1 MRILIQ
7 RVKNASVTIG
17 GQLRSQIGAGLL
29 VLLGVGA
36 DDTDEDAEYLA
47 GKLVRLR
54 IFDDAQGVMNLDVR
68 QAGGQVL
75 VVSQFTL
82 LASTR
87 KGNRPSYIKA
97 APEAVSRPMY
107 ERFAARVAEL
117 LGREVMTGEFG
128 ADMQVALVND
138 GPVTIWIDSKMSD
151 CYPKNSMK
159 RFLVV
164 LCAGMAAFFASC
176 NDEETGK
183 ENKWFFAPE
192 AGVSG
197 TTVEVSC
204 RTKFGDG
211 VLSSAQAGFAYAP
224 IRSDNTGSFTETT
237 DVTVDGQVMSC
248 RLTGLDAE
256 TSYLIYAFVDM
267 GSGGRMQSKPVVVK
281 TGVDPVLPDDPR
293 FGVPECSQVTASS
306 ATVSCTFDYTGGKE
320 VSEAY
325 FLYGTATSDDGQLV
339 AVTTEP
345 GAKSATLTGLSA
357 STKYKFRLCVVVGGE
372 TFGSTVGTFATSAA
386 GGGDG
391 RTKYAGWAEL
401 PVEAENGD
409 YHYAYHICPDFKVD
423 GHEARNFTVCYSAE
437 HHSPVW
443 VAAPVHNCYVG
454 SSGNRNYGPDPV
466 IPSSIQPSGSKAS
479 MGSPYNRGHMLG
491 NHERSRT
498 SGMNK
503 QVSYYTNI
511 AAQHGSTFNTGDG
524 AWNNLEDKIDDYWC
538 ADTLYVVV
546 GAYYD
551 KWTDSYGN
559 SAPQRSTSFGNITTD
574 VPTMF
579 YTLCLRTK
587 KGNTNKS
594 VMNCAADELQCAAF
608 VMSHAMGKG
617 HDPQAGDMRSVKEIE
632 ELTGFTFFAN
642 VPNAPKDTYNAS
654 DWGL

>member
-1 MRILIQ
+1 
-7 RVKNASVTIG
+7 
-17 GQLRSQIGAGLL
+17 
-29 VLLGVGA
+29 
-36 DDTDEDAEYLA
+36 
-47 GKLVRLR
+47 
-54 IFDDAQGVMNLDVR
+54 
-68 QAGGQVL
+68 
-75 VVSQFTL
+75 
-82 LASTR
+82 
-87 KGNRPSYIKA
+87 
-97 APEAVSRPMY
+97 
-107 ERFAARVAEL
+107 
-117 LGREVMTGEFG
+117 
-128 ADMQVALVND
+128 
-138 GPVTIWIDSKMSD
+138 
-151 CYPKNSMK
+151 
-159 RFLVV
+159 
-164 LCAGMAAFFASC
+164 MAAFFASC

-183 ENKWFFAPE
+183 ETKWFYAPE

-224 IRSDNTGSFTETT
+224 IRSDDTGSFTETT

-256 TSYLIYAFVDM
+256 TSYLIYAYVDM

-293 FGVPECSQVTASS
+293 FGVPDCSQVTASS

-325 FLYGTATSDDGQLV
+325 FLYGT
-339 AVTTEP
+339 
-345 GAKSATLTGLSA
+345 
-357 STKYKFRLCVVVGGE
+357 
-372 TFGSTVGTFATSAA
+372 FATSAA
-386 GGGDG
+386 GGGDD

-401 PVEAENGD
+401 PVEADNGD

-437 HHSPVW
+437 HHSSVW

-594 VMNCAADELQCAAF
+594 VLNCAADELQCAAF

>member
-68 QAGGQVL
+68 Q
-75 VVSQFTL
+75 
-82 LASTR
+82 
-87 KGNRPSYIKA
+87 
-97 APEAVSRPMY
+97 
-107 ERFAARVAEL
+107 
-117 LGREVMTGEFG
+117 
-128 ADMQVALVND
+128 
-138 GPVTIWIDSKMSD
+138 
-151 CYPKNSMK
+151 
-159 RFLVV
+159 
-164 LCAGMAAFFASC
+164 
-176 NDEETGK
+176 
-183 ENKWFFAPE
+183 
-192 AGVSG
+192 
-197 TTVEVSC
+197 
-204 RTKFGDG
+204 
-211 VLSSAQAGFAYAP
+211 
-224 IRSDNTGSFTETT
+224 
-237 DVTVDGQVMSC
+237 
-248 RLTGLDAE
+248 
-256 TSYLIYAFVDM
+256 
-267 GSGGRMQSKPVVVK
+267 
-281 TGVDPVLPDDPR
+281 
-293 FGVPECSQVTASS
+293 
-306 ATVSCTFDYTGGKE
+306 
-320 VSEAY
+320 
-325 FLYGTATSDDGQLV
+325 
-339 AVTTEP
+339 
-345 GAKSATLTGLSA
+345 
-357 STKYKFRLCVVVGGE
+357 
-372 TFGSTVGTFATSAA
+372 A

-594 VMNCAADELQCAAF
+594 VLNCAADELQCAAF

>member
-1 MRILIQ
+1 
-7 RVKNASVTIG
+7 
-17 GQLRSQIGAGLL
+17 
-29 VLLGVGA
+29 
-36 DDTDEDAEYLA
+36 
-47 GKLVRLR
+47 
-54 IFDDAQGVMNLDVR
+54 
-68 QAGGQVL
+68 
-75 VVSQFTL
+75 
-82 LASTR
+82 
-87 KGNRPSYIKA
+87 
-97 APEAVSRPMY
+97 
-107 ERFAARVAEL
+107 
-117 LGREVMTGEFG
+117 
-128 ADMQVALVND
+128 
-138 GPVTIWIDSKMSD
+138 
-151 CYPKNSMK
+151 
-159 RFLVV
+159 
-164 LCAGMAAFFASC
+164 MAAFFASC

-325 FLYGTATSDDGQLV
+325 FLYGTATSDDGQRV

-423 GHEARNFTVCYSAE
+423 GHEPGTLRYVTVPSTT
-437 HHSPVW
+437 V
-443 VAAPVHNCYVG
+443 
-454 SSGNRNYGPDPV
+454 RYGWRRL
-466 IPSSIQPSGSKAS
+466 SI
-479 MGSPYNRGHMLG
+479 
-491 NHERSRT
+491 
-498 SGMNK
+498 
-503 QVSYYTNI
+503 I
-511 AAQHGSTFNTGDG
+511 
-524 AWNNLEDKIDDYWC
+524 
-538 ADTLYVVV
+538 
-546 GAYYD
+546 
-551 KWTDSYGN
+551 
-559 SAPQRSTSFGNITTD
+559 
-574 VPTMF
+574 
-579 YTLCLRTK
+579 
-587 KGNTNKS
+587 
-594 VMNCAADELQCAAF
+594 
-608 VMSHAMGKG
+608 VMSAVRATAITAPIRLSRPLSSLRARRLRWARPTTA
-617 HDPQAGDMRSVKEIE
+617 DICWATTSVR
-632 ELTGFTFFAN
+632 GRA
-642 VPNAPKDTYNAS
+642 A
-654 DWGL
+654 

>member
-1 MRILIQ
+1 
-7 RVKNASVTIG
+7 
-17 GQLRSQIGAGLL
+17 
-29 VLLGVGA
+29 
-36 DDTDEDAEYLA
+36 
-47 GKLVRLR
+47 
-54 IFDDAQGVMNLDVR
+54 
-68 QAGGQVL
+68 
-75 VVSQFTL
+75 
-82 LASTR
+82 
-87 KGNRPSYIKA
+87 
-97 APEAVSRPMY
+97 
-107 ERFAARVAEL
+107 
-117 LGREVMTGEFG
+117 
-128 ADMQVALVND
+128 
-138 GPVTIWIDSKMSD
+138 
-151 CYPKNSMK
+151 MK

-164 LCAGMAAFFASC
+164 LFAGAAAVFASC

-183 ENKWFFAPE
+183 ENKWFYAPE

-224 IRSDNTGSFTETT
+224 IRSDDTGSFTETT

-256 TSYLIYAFVDM
+256 TSYLIYAYVDM

-281 TGVDPVLPDDPR
+281 TGENP
-293 FGVPECSQVTASS
+293 
-306 ATVSCTFDYTGGKE
+306 
-320 VSEAY
+320 
-325 FLYGTATSDDGQLV
+325 
-339 AVTTEP
+339 
-345 GAKSATLTGLSA
+345 
-357 STKYKFRLCVVVGGE
+357 
-372 TFGSTVGTFATSAA
+372 
-386 GGGDG
+386 
-391 RTKYAGWAEL
+391 EL
-401 PVEAENGD
+401 PVEADNGD

-491 NHERSRT
+491 NYERSRT

-594 VMNCAADELQCAAF
+594 VLNCAADELQCAAF

>member
-7 RVKNASVTIG
+7 RVKSASVTIG

-29 VLLGVGA
+29 VLLGVGV
-36 DDTDEDAEYLA
+36 DDTDEDVEYLA

-68 QAGGQVL
+68 QVGGQVL

-107 ERFAARVAEL
+107 GRFTARVAEL

-128 ADMQVALVND
+128 AD
-138 GPVTIWIDSKMSD
+138 
-151 CYPKNSMK
+151 
-159 RFLVV
+159 
-164 LCAGMAAFFASC
+164 
-176 NDEETGK
+176 
-183 ENKWFFAPE
+183 
-192 AGVSG
+192 
-197 TTVEVSC
+197 
-204 RTKFGDG
+204 

-224 IRSDNTGSFTETT
+224 IRSDDTGSFTETT

-256 TSYLIYAFVDM
+256 TSYLIYAYVDM

-281 TGVDPVLPDDPR
+281 TGENPVLPDDPK
-293 FGVPECSQVTASS
+293 FGVPEYSQVTASS

-325 FLYGTATSDDGQLV
+325 FLYGTTSDDGQRV
-339 AVTTEP
+339 AVATEP
-345 GAKSATLTGLSA
+345 GAKSARLTGLSA
-357 STKYKFRLCVVVGGE
+357 STEYKFRLCVVVGGT

-401 PVEAENGD
+401 PVEADNGD

-594 VMNCAADELQCAAF
+594 VLNCAADELQCAAF

>member
-1 MRILIQ
+1 MVLRT
-7 RVKNASVTIG
+7 RGRGFGDDRG
-17 GQLRSQIGAGLL
+17 GVVPDEIRRRRAFLGAGGIRLCADPL
-29 VLLGVGA
+29 RRYGEFHGDDRRDGRRAGDVLPPDGA
-36 DDTDEDAEYLA
+36 RCRDVVPDLRLCGHGERRPDAE
-47 GKLVRLR
+47 
-54 IFDDAQGVMNLDVR
+54 
-68 QAGGQVL
+68 QAGRRQ
-75 VVSQFTL
+75 
-82 LASTR
+82 
-87 KGNRPSYIKA
+87 N
-97 APEAVSRPMY
+97 
-107 ERFAARVAEL
+107 
-117 LGREVMTGEFG
+117 
-128 ADMQVALVND
+128 
-138 GPVTIWIDSKMSD
+138 
-151 CYPKNSMK
+151 
-159 RFLVV
+159 
-164 LCAGMAAFFASC
+164 
-176 NDEETGK
+176 
-183 ENKWFFAPE
+183 
-192 AGVSG
+192 
-197 TTVEVSC
+197 
-204 RTKFGDG
+204 
-211 VLSSAQAGFAYAP
+211 
-224 IRSDNTGSFTETT
+224 
-237 DVTVDGQVMSC
+237 
-248 RLTGLDAE
+248 
-256 TSYLIYAFVDM
+256 
-267 GSGGRMQSKPVVVK
+267 GG
-281 TGVDPVLPDDPR
+281 
-293 FGVPECSQVTASS
+293 
-306 ATVSCTFDYTGGKE
+306 
-320 VSEAY
+320 
-325 FLYGTATSDDGQLV
+325 
-339 AVTTEP
+339 EP
-345 GAKSATLTGLSA
+345 GAAGRPEVRGAGVFAGDGLFGDCLLHVRIYGRQGGVRGLFPLRDDLGRRA
-357 STKYKFRLCVVVGGE
+357 ARGGRDRTRRQERPAYGPERFDGVQIPVCVVVGGT

-401 PVEAENGD
+401 PVEADNGD

-491 NHERSRT
+491 NYERSRT

-594 VMNCAADELQCAAF
+594 VLNCAADELQCAAF

>member
-1 MRILIQ
+1 
-7 RVKNASVTIG
+7 
-17 GQLRSQIGAGLL
+17 
-29 VLLGVGA
+29 
-36 DDTDEDAEYLA
+36 
-47 GKLVRLR
+47 
-54 IFDDAQGVMNLDVR
+54 
-68 QAGGQVL
+68 
-75 VVSQFTL
+75 
-82 LASTR
+82 
-87 KGNRPSYIKA
+87 
-97 APEAVSRPMY
+97 
-107 ERFAARVAEL
+107 
-117 LGREVMTGEFG
+117 
-128 ADMQVALVND
+128 
-138 GPVTIWIDSKMSD
+138 
-151 CYPKNSMK
+151 MK

-164 LCAGMAAFFASC
+164 LFAGVAAVLASC

-183 ENKWFFAPE
+183 ENKWFYAPE
-192 AGVSG
+192 AEVSG

-224 IRSDNTGSFTETT
+224 IRSDDTGSFTETT

-256 TSYLIYAFVDM
+256 TSYLIYAYVDM

-281 TGVDPVLPDDPR
+281 TGENPVLPDDPR

-306 ATVSCTFDYTGGKE
+306 ATVSCTFEYTGGKE

-325 FLYGTATSDDGQLV
+325 FLYGTTSDDGQRV
-339 AVTTEP
+339 AVATEL
-345 GAKSATLTGLSA
+345 GAKSARLTGLSA
-357 STKYKFRLCVVVGGE
+357 STEYKFRLCVVVGGT

-401 PVEAENGD
+401 PVEADNGE

-491 NHERSRT
+491 NYERSRT

-594 VMNCAADELQCAAF
+594 VLNCAADELQCAAF

>member
-1 MRILIQ
+1 
-7 RVKNASVTIG
+7 
-17 GQLRSQIGAGLL
+17 
-29 VLLGVGA
+29 
-36 DDTDEDAEYLA
+36 
-47 GKLVRLR
+47 
-54 IFDDAQGVMNLDVR
+54 
-68 QAGGQVL
+68 
-75 VVSQFTL
+75 
-82 LASTR
+82 
-87 KGNRPSYIKA
+87 
-97 APEAVSRPMY
+97 
-107 ERFAARVAEL
+107 
-117 LGREVMTGEFG
+117 
-128 ADMQVALVND
+128 
-138 GPVTIWIDSKMSD
+138 
-151 CYPKNSMK
+151 
-159 RFLVV
+159 
-164 LCAGMAAFFASC
+164 MAAFFASC

-267 GSGGRMQSKPVVVK
+267 GSGGRMQRKPVVVK

-325 FLYGTATSDDGQLV
+325 FLYGTATSDDGQRV

-357 STKYKFRLCVVVGGE
+357 STKYKFRLCVMVGGE

-491 NHERSRT
+491 NYERSRT

-594 VMNCAADELQCAAF
+594 VLNCAADELQCAAF

>member
-7 RVKNASVTIG
+7 RVKSASVTIG

-36 DDTDEDAEYLA
+36 DDTDEDVEYLA

-68 QAGGQVL
+68 QVGGQVL

-97 APEAVSRPMY
+97 APEAVSYPMY

-138 GPVTIWIDSKMSD
+138 GPVT
-151 CYPKNSMK
+151 
-159 RFLVV
+159 
-164 LCAGMAAFFASC
+164 
-176 NDEETGK
+176 T
-183 ENKWFFAPE
+183 WFYAPE

-224 IRSDNTGSFTETT
+224 IRSDDTGSFTETT

-256 TSYLIYAFVDM
+256 TSYLIYAYVDM

-293 FGVPECSQVTASS
+293 FGVPDCSQVTASS

-325 FLYGTATSDDGQLV
+325 FLCGTTSDDGQRV

-594 VMNCAADELQCAAF
+594 VLNCAADELQCAAF

>member
-7 RVKNASVTIG
+7 RVKSASVTIG

-29 VLLGVGA
+29 VLLGVGV
-36 DDTDEDAEYLA
+36 DDTDEDVEYLA

-68 QAGGQVL
+68 QVGGQVL

-107 ERFAARVAEL
+107 GRFTARVAEL

-138 GPVTIWIDSKMSD
+138 GPVPIGVDSKLRD
-151 CYPKNSMK
+151 CEPKNSMK

-164 LCAGMAAFFASC
+164 LFAGAAAVFASC

-183 ENKWFFAPE
+183 ENKWFYAPE
-192 AGVSG
+192 AEVSG

-224 IRSDNTGSFTETT
+224 IRSDDTGSFTETT

-256 TSYLIYAFVDM
+256 TSYLIYAYVDM

-281 TGVDPVLPDDPR
+281 TGENPVLPDDPK
-293 FGVPECSQVTASS
+293 FGVPEYSQVTASS
-306 ATVSCTFDYTGGKE
+306 ATVSCTFEYTGGKE

-325 FLYGTATSDDGQLV
+325 FLYGTTSDDGQRV
-339 AVTTEP
+339 AVATEP
-345 GAKSATLTGLSA
+345 GAKSARLTGLSA
-357 STKYKFRLCVVVGGE
+357 STEYKFRLCVVVGGT

-401 PVEAENGD
+401 PVEADNGD

-491 NHERSRT
+491 NYERSRT

-594 VMNCAADELQCAAF
+594 VLNCAADELQCAAF

>member
-1 MRILIQ
+1 
-7 RVKNASVTIG
+7 
-17 GQLRSQIGAGLL
+17 
-29 VLLGVGA
+29 
-36 DDTDEDAEYLA
+36 
-47 GKLVRLR
+47 
-54 IFDDAQGVMNLDVR
+54 
-68 QAGGQVL
+68 
-75 VVSQFTL
+75 
-82 LASTR
+82 
-87 KGNRPSYIKA
+87 
-97 APEAVSRPMY
+97 
-107 ERFAARVAEL
+107 
-117 LGREVMTGEFG
+117 
-128 ADMQVALVND
+128 
-138 GPVTIWIDSKMSD
+138 
-151 CYPKNSMK
+151 
-159 RFLVV
+159 
-164 LCAGMAAFFASC
+164 MAAFFASC

-183 ENKWFFAPE
+183 ETKWFYAPE

-224 IRSDNTGSFTETT
+224 IRSDDTGSFTETT

-256 TSYLIYAFVDM
+256 TSYLIYAYVDM

-281 TGVDPVLPDDPR
+281 TGENPVLPDDPR

-325 FLYGTATSDDGQLV
+325 FLYGTTTSDDGQRV

-345 GAKSATLTGLSA
+345 GAKSARLTGLSA

-437 HHSPVW
+437 NHGPVW
-443 VAAPVHNCYVG
+443 VAAPLHNCYVTK
-454 SSGNRNYGPDPV
+454 SGNRSYSQDPDVPAG
-466 IPSSIQPSGSKAS
+466 IQPASKSLAD
-479 MGSPYNRGHMLG
+479 PYNKGHMLG
-491 NHERSRT
+491 NRERSRT
-498 SGMNK
+498 AVMRR
-503 QVSYYTNI
+503 QVCYYTNI
-511 AAQHGSTFNTGDG
+511 APQHSGTFNTGGG
-524 AWNNLEDKIDDYWC
+524 AWNNLEDLIDTYWDSTES
-538 ADTLYVVV
+538 ANVGDTLYVVV
-546 GAYYD
+546 GAYY
-551 KWTDSYGN
+551 KTWTDSYGN
-559 SAPQRSTSFGNITTD
+559 TASPKKAAFGGQQAG

-579 YTLCLRTK
+579 YYAMLRTRNAK
-587 KGNTNKS
+587 SGKS
-594 VMNCAADELQCAAF
+594 VLRCSREELQCAAF
-608 VMSHAMGKG
+608 VMSHAMQKG
-617 HDPQAGDMRSVKEIE
+617 HKPSRSDMRSVAEVE
-632 ELTGFTFFAN
+632 RLSGFQFFTN
-642 VPNAPKDTYNAS
+642 VPNAPKDTYNPS

>member
-1 MRILIQ
+1 MR
-7 RVKNASVTIG
+7 RGRRND
-17 GQLRSQIGAGLL
+17 LRKHRR
-29 VLLGVGA
+29 
-36 DDTDEDAEYLA
+36 D
-47 GKLVRLR
+47 
-54 IFDDAQGVMNLDVR
+54 
-68 QAGGQVL
+68 
-75 VVSQFTL
+75 
-82 LASTR
+82 
-87 KGNRPSYIKA
+87 
-97 APEAVSRPMY
+97 
-107 ERFAARVAEL
+107 
-117 LGREVMTGEFG
+117 
-128 ADMQVALVND
+128 
-138 GPVTIWIDSKMSD
+138 
-151 CYPKNSMK
+151 
-159 RFLVV
+159 
-164 LCAGMAAFFASC
+164 
-176 NDEETGK
+176 
-183 ENKWFFAPE
+183 
-192 AGVSG
+192 
-197 TTVEVSC
+197 
-204 RTKFGDG
+204 
-211 VLSSAQAGFAYAP
+211 
-224 IRSDNTGSFTETT
+224 IRHI
-237 DVTVDGQVMSC
+237 
-248 RLTGLDAE
+248 R
-256 TSYLIYAFVDM
+256 
-267 GSGGRMQSKPVVVK
+267 
-281 TGVDPVLPDDPR
+281 
-293 FGVPECSQVTASS
+293 
-306 ATVSCTFDYTGGKE
+306 
-320 VSEAY
+320 
-325 FLYGTATSDDGQLV
+325 
-339 AVTTEP
+339 
-345 GAKSATLTGLSA
+345 
-357 STKYKFRLCVVVGGE
+357 
-372 TFGSTVGTFATSAA
+372 A

-401 PVEAENGD
+401 PVEADNGD

-594 VMNCAADELQCAAF
+594 VLNCAADELQCAAF